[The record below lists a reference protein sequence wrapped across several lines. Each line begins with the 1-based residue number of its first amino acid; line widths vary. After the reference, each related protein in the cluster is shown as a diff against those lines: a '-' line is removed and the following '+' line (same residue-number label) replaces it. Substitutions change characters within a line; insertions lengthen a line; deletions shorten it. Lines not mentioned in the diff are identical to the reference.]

1 MVNVKDGIIVID
13 FGGQYA
19 HLIRRRVREMGVRC
33 ELEKFDV
40 EYEEIKNSGARGIIL
55 SGGPSSVVGRN
66 PAFLGFDVRKLGV
79 PILGVCYGHQYIAE
93 HFGGKTVTGKAGEYG
108 SSEVEVMK
116 KNVLFQNLP
125 SRFSAWFSHAD
136 RVETIPRGFVRIA
149 RSEKDENSAFANDRL
164 RIYTVQF
171 HPEVSQTSF
180 GKRLLHNFVFK
191 VCGCQSHGSREDVIS
206 EIVQDIRQKVGDSR
220 AICAVSGG
228 VDSTTAALLTK
239 MAIGDRLSC
248 VFVNHGLLRKH
259 EEEDVLRLLR
269 ENLGIKVEYVDAS
282 VRFLEALKGI
292 SDPEEKR
299 PRIGENFATVFE
311 EFSRQQ
317 PGTEWLVQGTLYPDV
332 VESTTPYP
340 GSSRIKSHHNVAGLP
355 KKLGLK
361 VLEPLRDMYKD
372 EVRKIALKL
381 GIPRNFAYRH
391 PFPGPG
397 LAVRVI
403 GEVTPVKLNICREA
417 GYIFERELV
426 SSGAYRKLW
435 QAFAFVGDDR
445 VVGVAGDNRRHG
457 YMVTLRAVKSE
468 DGMTAS
474 YAKLPWSLL
483 DKVSREVT
491 NTLPD
496 VSMVCYSLS
505 NKPPSTIE
513 PQ

>member
-1 MVNVKDGIIVID
+1 
-13 FGGQYA
+13 
-19 HLIRRRVREMGVRC
+19 
-33 ELEKFDV
+33 
-40 EYEEIKNSGARGIIL
+40 
-55 SGGPSSVVGRN
+55 
-66 PAFLGFDVRKLGV
+66 
-79 PILGVCYGHQYIAE
+79 
-93 HFGGKTVTGKAGEYG
+93 
-108 SSEVEVMK
+108 
-116 KNVLFQNLP
+116 
-125 SRFSAWFSHAD
+125 
-136 RVETIPRGFVRIA
+136 
-149 RSEKDENSAFANDRL
+149 
-164 RIYTVQF
+164 
-171 HPEVSQTSF
+171 
-180 GKRLLHNFVFK
+180 
-191 VCGCQSHGSREDVIS
+191 
-206 EIVQDIRQKVGDSR
+206 
-220 AICAVSGG
+220 
-228 VDSTTAALLTK
+228 
-239 MAIGDRLSC
+239 
-248 VFVNHGLLRKH
+248 
-259 EEEDVLRLLR
+259 
-269 ENLGIKVEYVDAS
+269 
-282 VRFLEALKGI
+282 
-292 SDPEEKR
+292 
-299 PRIGENFATVFE
+299 
-311 EFSRQQ
+311 
-317 PGTEWLVQGTLYPDV
+317 
-332 VESTTPYP
+332 
-340 GSSRIKSHHNVAGLP
+340 
-355 KKLGLK
+355 
-361 VLEPLRDMYKD
+361 MYKD